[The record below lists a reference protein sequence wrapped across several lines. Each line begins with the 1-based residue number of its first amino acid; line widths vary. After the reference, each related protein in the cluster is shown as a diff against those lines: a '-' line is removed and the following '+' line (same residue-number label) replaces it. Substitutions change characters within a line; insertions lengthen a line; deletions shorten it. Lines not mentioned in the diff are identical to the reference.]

1 MCLIQLLEDEQ
12 IALVRYAAAT
22 NPSAIDRYGRLI
34 EGIGAE
40 VGMVFPLGSHL
51 ADVRRLVEKA
61 VDGLPT
67 HADYV
72 ARNCGAG

>member
-34 EGIGAE
+34 EGIARRLTAFPYQHRPY
-40 VGMVFPLGSHL
+40 FPLNRFAGANGSL
-51 ADVRRLVEKA
+51 ARSRTRA
-61 VDGLPT
+61 S
-67 HADYV
+67 
-72 ARNCGAG
+72 